1 MLWTPQCTALCF
13 VTNPP
18 LPTIMYAYANW
29 VAGVSCRFLSVSLGL
44 LILAEVFLSVSSGKA
59 QLTGPSPPITMTISS
74 LFKIIYICL
83 RFGRASYLLTFL
95 SVDQFDFLG
104 HLA

>member
-1 MLWTPQCTALCF
+1 MLLGLQHGMAASAVDSTLHSP

-29 VAGVSCRFLSVSLGL
+29 VVGVSCRFLSVSLGL

-59 QLTGPSPPITMTISS
+59 QLTGPLPTDNYDY
-74 LFKIIYICL
+74 F
-83 RFGRASYLLTFL
+83 FTF
-95 SVDQFDFLG
+95 
-104 HLA
+104 